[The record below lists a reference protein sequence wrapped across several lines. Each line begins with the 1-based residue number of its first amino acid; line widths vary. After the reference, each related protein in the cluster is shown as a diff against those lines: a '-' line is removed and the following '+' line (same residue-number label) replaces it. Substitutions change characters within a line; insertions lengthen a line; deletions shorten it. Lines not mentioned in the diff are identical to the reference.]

1 MFLRGRTE
9 GPESRGERP
18 GMELL
23 ILRMKIQGLDNEG
36 TGKAFFFFFFKNT
49 GAESLLNRKEHYDS
63 QGLLRQ

>member
-1 MFLRGRTE
+1 MLLRGRTE

-36 TGKAFFFFFFKNT
+36 TGKAFFFFFSSKTLVPSLYSTGKNIMIH
-49 GAESLLNRKEHYDS
+49 KVC
-63 QGLLRQ
+63 